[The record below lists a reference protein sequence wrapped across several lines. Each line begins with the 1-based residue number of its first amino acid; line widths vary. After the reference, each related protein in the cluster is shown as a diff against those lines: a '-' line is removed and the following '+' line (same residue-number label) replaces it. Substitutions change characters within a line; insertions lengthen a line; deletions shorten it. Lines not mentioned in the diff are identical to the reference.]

1 MSECM
6 VRNLHDME
14 VQTDEKDSEIWL
26 ASDRPTGLFY
36 IRSTEVVDAEEI
48 GTDDF
53 PKYGEFMAVSKGDTA
68 GYLQLTAH
76 LIEHLQEHEAQQG
89 DEFKVTNV
97 VEGNDGGY
105 WWDASPVVDGGD
117 NRE

>member
-6 VRNLHDME
+6 VRDLHDIE

-26 ASDRPTGLFY
+26 ASDRPTGVY
-36 IRSTEVVDAEEI
+36 HIRSTDIKEADEI

-53 PKYGEFMAVSKGDTA
+53 PRYGEFLPVAKGDVN

-76 LIEHLQEHEAQQG
+76 LVEHLQEQEAQDG

-97 VEGNDGGY
+97 VEGDDGGY
-105 WWDASPVVDGGD
+105 WWDCSSLVGD
-117 NRE
+117 DRE